1 MYMVSEALHH
11 TYPNIRCG
19 VQPETQQGRIVLEE
33 MAQKIAELPVYLV
46 FVMPLRLEQKIA
58 GIVQQIQILLTCCLS
73 QALLAGIW

>member
-1 MYMVSEALHH
+1 MYMVNEALQH

-46 FVMPLRLEQKIA
+46 FVMPLRLEEKIA
-58 GIVQQIQILLTCCLS
+58 GIVQSRYC
-73 QALLAGIW
+73 LLAA